1 MRFEYICHHCNNR
14 FTTVLNATKE
24 RVACPYC
31 QQIMTASNINV
42 VVDDSVNQVRNQ
54 QPVINQPQQARVQAR
69 PVQGRPVQARPVQ
82 ARPIQA
88 QPVQAQPVQ
97 TQPIQA
103 RPIQAQP
110 VQAQPVQTQPIQAQ
124 PVQAQPVQARPIQA
138 QPIQAQPVPV
148 QPVQAE
154 ALDPIVLAPHAEPA
168 AMVNDMDKPDESNVE
183 PSNIDEAK
191 PENSA
196 EEVSNSESEK
206 ASLQESFNK
215 ALLES
220 VEEDEEDDEN
230 VEIADELKEA
240 MNDTYEGVS
249 KKKFNPVLMIVL
261 VVAAVLFTGI
271 YFLFIKKDKQAEK
284 TEMLV
289 KNEKAAVQA
298 LKEFSQDN
306 PDMNITQYFMLD
318 LDQDGQKEVIANN
331 DKNLIVFGAEDGAAS
346 LIYKKPVFEWVYLR
360 GKGLFVVNTDES
372 QKKGGAVWLIKAK
385 YTLVEDAHQEN
396 YHFSNG
402 AYTKLLNGK
411 ETKVS
416 EDDYYG
422 FVNTIIKNYTKLT
435 PLKL

>member
-97 TQPIQA
+97 T
-103 RPIQAQP
+103 
-110 VQAQPVQTQPIQAQ
+110 
-124 PVQAQPVQARPIQA
+124 

-372 QKKGGAVWLIKAK
+372 QKKGSAVWLIKAK

>member
-103 RPIQAQP
+103 
-110 VQAQPVQTQPIQAQ
+110 Q

-138 QPIQAQPVPV
+138 QPIQTQPVPV

>member
-14 FTTVLNATKE
+14 FITVLNATKE

-88 QPVQAQPVQ
+88 QPVQ
-97 TQPIQA
+97 TQ
-103 RPIQAQP
+103 PIQAQP
-110 VQAQPVQTQPIQAQ
+110 VQAQPVQTQP
-124 PVQAQPVQARPIQA
+124 VQT

-289 KNEKAAVQA
+289 KNEKVAVQA

-372 QKKGGAVWLIKAK
+372 QKKGSAVWLIKAK
-385 YTLVEDAHQEN
+385 YTLVEEAHQEN

>member
-69 PVQGRPVQARPVQ
+69 PVLGRPVQARPVQARPVQ

-88 QPVQAQPVQ
+88 QPVQTQPVQAQPIQTQPVQ
-97 TQPIQA
+97 TQP
-103 RPIQAQP
+103 
-110 VQAQPVQTQPIQAQ
+110 VQT
-124 PVQAQPVQARPIQA
+124 

-372 QKKGGAVWLIKAK
+372 QKKGSAVWLIKAK

>member
-88 QPVQAQPVQ
+88 QPVQ
-97 TQPIQA
+97 T
-103 RPIQAQP
+103 QP
-110 VQAQPVQTQPIQAQ
+110 VQAQPIQAQ
-124 PVQAQPVQARPIQA
+124 PVQT

>member
-82 ARPIQA
+82 AQPVQT
-88 QPVQAQPVQ
+88 QPVQAQPIQ
-97 TQPIQA
+97 T
-103 RPIQAQP
+103 
-110 VQAQPVQTQPIQAQ
+110 QPVQTQPLQT
-124 PVQAQPVQARPIQA
+124 

>member
-103 RPIQAQP
+103 QP
-110 VQAQPVQTQPIQAQ
+110 VQAQPVQTQP
-124 PVQAQPVQARPIQA
+124 VQT

-183 PSNIDEAK
+183 TSNIDEAK

>member
-42 VVDDSVNQVRNQ
+42 VVDDSVNQVGNQ

-69 PVQGRPVQARPVQ
+69 PVQGRPVQARP
-82 ARPIQA
+82 
-88 QPVQAQPVQ
+88 
-97 TQPIQA
+97 IQA

-110 VQAQPVQTQPIQAQ
+110 VQAQPVQAQPVQTQ
-124 PVQAQPVQARPIQA
+124 PVQAQPIQ
-138 QPIQAQPVPV
+138 V

-183 PSNIDEAK
+183 PSNIDGAK

-220 VEEDEEDDEN
+220 VEEDKEDDEN

-271 YFLFIKKDKQAEK
+271 YFLFIKKDKQTEK

-298 LKEFSQDN
+298 LKDYVN
-306 PDMNITQYFMLD
+306 NYPDMKITQYFMLD
-318 LDQDGQKEVIANN
+318 LDQDGQREVIANN
-331 DKNLIVFGAEDGAAS
+331 DKNLIVFGAEEGTAY
-346 LIYKKPVFEWVYLR
+346 LIHKKPVFEWVYLR
-360 GKGLFVVNTDES
+360 GKGVFVVNSDEAQTEGS
-372 QKKGGAVWLIKAK
+372 AVWLIKK
-385 YTLVEDAHQEN
+385 QKKLVEDAHQEN
-396 YHFSNG
+396 YHFVDGN
-402 AYTKLLNGK
+402 YIKTLDGK

-435 PLKL
+435 PVKL

>member
-14 FTTVLNATKE
+14 FITVLNATKE

-88 QPVQAQPVQ
+88 QPVQ
-97 TQPIQA
+97 TQ
-103 RPIQAQP
+103 PIQAQP
-110 VQAQPVQTQPIQAQ
+110 VQAQPVQTQP
-124 PVQAQPVQARPIQA
+124 VQT

-372 QKKGGAVWLIKAK
+372 QKKGSAVWLIKAK
-385 YTLVEDAHQEN
+385 YTLVEEAHQEN

>member
-69 PVQGRPVQARPVQ
+69 PVQGRPVQARP
-82 ARPIQA
+82 IQ
-88 QPVQAQPVQ
+88 
-97 TQPIQA
+97 TRPIQA

-110 VQAQPVQTQPIQAQ
+110 VQTQPVQ
-124 PVQAQPVQARPIQA
+124 
-138 QPIQAQPVPV
+138 V

-183 PSNIDEAK
+183 PSNIDGAN

-220 VEEDEEDDEN
+220 VEEDKEDDEN

-271 YFLFIKKDKQAEK
+271 YFLFIKKDKQTEK

-298 LKEFSQDN
+298 LKDYAN
-306 PDMNITQYFMLD
+306 NYPDMKITQYFMLD
-318 LDQDGQKEVIANN
+318 LDQDGQREVIANN
-331 DKNLIVFGAEDGAAS
+331 DKNLIVFGAEEGTAY
-346 LIYKKPVFEWVYLR
+346 LIHKKPVFEWVYLR
-360 GKGLFVVNTDES
+360 GKGVFVVNSDEAQTEGS
-372 QKKGGAVWLIKAK
+372 AVWLIKK
-385 YTLVEDAHQEN
+385 QKKLVEDAHQEN
-396 YHFSNG
+396 YHFVDGN
-402 AYTKLLNGK
+402 YIKTLDGK

-435 PLKL
+435 PVKL

>member
-82 ARPIQA
+82 ARP
-88 QPVQAQPVQ
+88 V
-97 TQPIQA
+97 QA
-103 RPIQAQP
+103 RPIQARP

-124 PVQAQPVQARPIQA
+124 PVQ
-138 QPIQAQPVPV
+138 V

-168 AMVNDMDKPDESNVE
+168 AMVNDMDKSDESNVE
-183 PSNIDEAK
+183 PSNIDGAK

-220 VEEDEEDDEN
+220 VEEDKEDDEN

-271 YFLFIKKDKQAEK
+271 YFLFIKKDKQTEK

-298 LKEFSQDN
+298 LKDYAN
-306 PDMNITQYFMLD
+306 NYPDMKITQYFMLD
-318 LDQDGQKEVIANN
+318 LDQDGQREVIANN
-331 DKNLIVFGAEDGAAS
+331 DKNLIVFGAEEGTAY
-346 LIYKKPVFEWVYLR
+346 LIHKKPVFEWVYLR
-360 GKGLFVVNTDES
+360 GKGVFVVNSDEAQTEGS
-372 QKKGGAVWLIKAK
+372 AVWLIKK
-385 YTLVEDAHQEN
+385 QKKLVEDAHQEN
-396 YHFSNG
+396 YHFVDGN
-402 AYTKLLNGK
+402 YIKTLDGK

-435 PLKL
+435 PVKL

>member
-88 QPVQAQPVQ
+88 QS
-97 TQPIQA
+97 
-103 RPIQAQP
+103 

>member
-69 PVQGRPVQARPVQ
+69 PVLGRPVQARPVQ

-88 QPVQAQPVQ
+88 QPIQTQPVQ
-97 TQPIQA
+97 T
-103 RPIQAQP
+103 
-110 VQAQPVQTQPIQAQ
+110 
-124 PVQAQPVQARPIQA
+124 

-284 TEMLV
+284 TEMLF

-360 GKGLFVVNTDES
+360 GKGLFVVNTDEA
-372 QKKGGAVWLIKAK
+372 QKKGSAVWLIKAK

>member
-97 TQPIQA
+97 A
-103 RPIQAQP
+103 
-110 VQAQPVQTQPIQAQ
+110 QPIQAQ
-124 PVQAQPVQARPIQA
+124 PVQT

-372 QKKGGAVWLIKAK
+372 QKKGSAVWLIKAK

>member
-54 QPVINQPQQARVQAR
+54 QPVINQPQQARVKAR

-82 ARPIQA
+82 ARP
-88 QPVQAQPVQ
+88 V
-97 TQPIQA
+97 QA
-103 RPIQAQP
+103 RPIQARP

-124 PVQAQPVQARPIQA
+124 PVQ
-138 QPIQAQPVPV
+138 V

-183 PSNIDEAK
+183 PSNIDGAK

-220 VEEDEEDDEN
+220 VEEDKEDDEN

-271 YFLFIKKDKQAEK
+271 YFLFIKKDKQTEK

-298 LKEFSQDN
+298 LKDYAN
-306 PDMNITQYFMLD
+306 NYPDMKITQYFMLD
-318 LDQDGQKEVIANN
+318 LDQDGQREVIANN
-331 DKNLIVFGAEDGAAS
+331 DKNLIVFGAEEGTAY
-346 LIYKKPVFEWVYLR
+346 LIHKKPVFEWVYLR
-360 GKGLFVVNTDES
+360 GKGVFVVNSDEAQTEGS
-372 QKKGGAVWLIKAK
+372 AVWLIKK
-385 YTLVEDAHQEN
+385 QKKLVEDAHQEN
-396 YHFSNG
+396 YHFVDGN
-402 AYTKLLNGK
+402 YIKTLDGK

-435 PLKL
+435 PVKL

>member
-42 VVDDSVNQVRNQ
+42 VVDDSVNQVENQ

-88 QPVQAQPVQ
+88 
-97 TQPIQA
+97 
-103 RPIQAQP
+103 RP

-124 PVQAQPVQARPIQA
+124 PVQ
-138 QPIQAQPVPV
+138 V

-183 PSNIDEAK
+183 PSNIDGAK

-220 VEEDEEDDEN
+220 VEEDNEDDEN

-271 YFLFIKKDKQAEK
+271 YFLFIKKDKQTEK

-298 LKEFSQDN
+298 LKDYAN
-306 PDMNITQYFMLD
+306 NYPDMKITQYFMLD
-318 LDQDGQKEVIANN
+318 LDQDGQREVIANN
-331 DKNLIVFGAEDGAAS
+331 DKNLIVFGAEEGTAY
-346 LIYKKPVFEWVYLR
+346 LIHKKPVFEWVYLR
-360 GKGLFVVNTDES
+360 GKGVFVVNSDEAQTEGS
-372 QKKGGAVWLIKAK
+372 AVWLIKK
-385 YTLVEDAHQEN
+385 QKKLVEDAHQEN
-396 YHFSNG
+396 YHFVDGN
-402 AYTKLLNGK
+402 YIKTLDGK

-435 PLKL
+435 PVKL

>member
-82 ARPIQA
+82 ARPVQTRPIQA
-88 QPVQAQPVQ
+88 RPVQAQPVQ
-97 TQPIQA
+97 TQPIQ
-103 RPIQAQP
+103 
-110 VQAQPVQTQPIQAQ
+110 
-124 PVQAQPVQARPIQA
+124 
-138 QPIQAQPVPV
+138 V

-168 AMVNDMDKPDESNVE
+168 AMVNDMDKSDESNVE
-183 PSNIDEAK
+183 PSNIDGAK

-220 VEEDEEDDEN
+220 VEEDKEDDEN

-271 YFLFIKKDKQAEK
+271 YFLFIKKDKQTEK

-298 LKEFSQDN
+298 LKDYAN
-306 PDMNITQYFMLD
+306 NYPDMKITQYFMLD
-318 LDQDGQKEVIANN
+318 LDQDGQREVIANN
-331 DKNLIVFGAEDGAAS
+331 DKNLIVFGAEEGTAY
-346 LIYKKPVFEWVYLR
+346 LIHKKPVFEWVYLR
-360 GKGLFVVNTDES
+360 GKGVFVVNSDEAQTEGS
-372 QKKGGAVWLIKAK
+372 AVWLIKK
-385 YTLVEDAHQEN
+385 QKKLVEDAHQEN
-396 YHFSNG
+396 YHFVDGN
-402 AYTKLLNGK
+402 YIKTLDGK

-422 FVNTIIKNYTKLT
+422 FVNTIIKNYAKLT
-435 PLKL
+435 PVKL

>member
-82 ARPIQA
+82 ARP
-88 QPVQAQPVQ
+88 VQARPV
-97 TQPIQA
+97 QA
-103 RPIQAQP
+103 RPIQARP

-124 PVQAQPVQARPIQA
+124 PVQ
-138 QPIQAQPVPV
+138 V

-183 PSNIDEAK
+183 PSNIDGAK

-220 VEEDEEDDEN
+220 VEEDKEDDEN

-271 YFLFIKKDKQAEK
+271 YFLFIKKDKQTEE

-298 LKEFSQDN
+298 LKDYAN
-306 PDMNITQYFMLD
+306 NYPDMKITQYFMLD
-318 LDQDGQKEVIANN
+318 LDQDGQREVIANN
-331 DKNLIVFGAEDGAAS
+331 DKNLIVFGAEEGTAY
-346 LIYKKPVFEWVYLR
+346 LIHKKPVFEWVYLR
-360 GKGLFVVNTDES
+360 GKGVFVVNSDEAQTEGS
-372 QKKGGAVWLIKAK
+372 AVWLIKK
-385 YTLVEDAHQEN
+385 QKKLVEDAHQEN
-396 YHFSNG
+396 YHFVDGN
-402 AYTKLLNGK
+402 YIKTLDGK

-435 PLKL
+435 PVKL

>member
-69 PVQGRPVQARPVQ
+69 PVLGRPVQARPVQARPVQ

-88 QPVQAQPVQ
+88 QPVQTQPVQ
-97 TQPIQA
+97 TQP
-103 RPIQAQP
+103 
-110 VQAQPVQTQPIQAQ
+110 VQT
-124 PVQAQPVQARPIQA
+124 

-196 EEVSNSESEK
+196 EEVSDSESEK

-372 QKKGGAVWLIKAK
+372 QKKGSAVWLIKAK

>member
-88 QPVQAQPVQ
+88 QPVQ
-97 TQPIQA
+97 TQ
-103 RPIQAQP
+103 PIQAQP
-110 VQAQPVQTQPIQAQ
+110 VQAQPVQTQPIQA
-124 PVQAQPVQARPIQA
+124 
-138 QPIQAQPVPV
+138 

-183 PSNIDEAK
+183 PSNIDGAK

-271 YFLFIKKDKQAEK
+271 YFLFIKKDKQVEK

-298 LKEFSQDN
+298 LKDYAN
-306 PDMNITQYFMLD
+306 NYPDMKITQYFMLD
-318 LDQDGQKEVIANN
+318 LDQDGQREVIANN
-331 DKNLIVFGAEDGAAS
+331 DKNLIVFGAEEGTAY
-346 LIYKKPVFEWVYLR
+346 LIHKKPVFEWVYLR
-360 GKGLFVVNTDES
+360 GKGVFVVNSDEAQTEGS
-372 QKKGGAVWLIKAK
+372 AVWLIKK
-385 YTLVEDAHQEN
+385 QKKLVEDAHQEN
-396 YHFSNG
+396 YHFVDGN
-402 AYTKLLNGK
+402 YIKTLDGK

-435 PLKL
+435 PVKL

>member
-88 QPVQAQPVQ
+88 QPVQ
-97 TQPIQA
+97 T
-103 RPIQAQP
+103 
-110 VQAQPVQTQPIQAQ
+110 
-124 PVQAQPVQARPIQA
+124 

-372 QKKGGAVWLIKAK
+372 QKKGSAVWLIKAK

>member
-88 QPVQAQPVQ
+88 QPVQ
-97 TQPIQA
+97 
-103 RPIQAQP
+103 
-110 VQAQPVQTQPIQAQ
+110 TQPIQAQ
-124 PVQAQPVQARPIQA
+124 PVQAQPVQAR
-138 QPIQAQPVPV
+138 PIQAQPVPV

-284 TEMLV
+284 TEMLF

-360 GKGLFVVNTDES
+360 GKGLFVVNTDEA
-372 QKKGGAVWLIKAK
+372 QKKGSAVWLIKAK

>member
-82 ARPIQA
+82 ARPVQA
-88 QPVQAQPVQ
+88 RPVQARPVQAQPVQ
-97 TQPIQA
+97 TQPIQ
-103 RPIQAQP
+103 
-110 VQAQPVQTQPIQAQ
+110 
-124 PVQAQPVQARPIQA
+124 
-138 QPIQAQPVPV
+138 V

-168 AMVNDMDKPDESNVE
+168 AMVNDMDKSDESNVE
-183 PSNIDEAK
+183 PSNIDGAK

-220 VEEDEEDDEN
+220 VEEDKEDDEN

-271 YFLFIKKDKQAEK
+271 YFLFIKKDKQTEK

-289 KNEKAAVQA
+289 KKSN
-298 LKEFSQDN
+298 
-306 PDMNITQYFMLD
+306 
-318 LDQDGQKEVIANN
+318 
-331 DKNLIVFGAEDGAAS
+331 S
-346 LIYKKPVFEWVYLR
+346 L
-360 GKGLFVVNTDES
+360 
-372 QKKGGAVWLIKAK
+372 
-385 YTLVEDAHQEN
+385 
-396 YHFSNG
+396 
-402 AYTKLLNGK
+402 
-411 ETKVS
+411 
-416 EDDYYG
+416 
-422 FVNTIIKNYTKLT
+422 
-435 PLKL
+435 

>member
-88 QPVQAQPVQ
+88 QPVQTQPVQ
-97 TQPIQA
+97 T
-103 RPIQAQP
+103 
-110 VQAQPVQTQPIQAQ
+110 QPVQTQPIQAQ
-124 PVQAQPVQARPIQA
+124 PV
-138 QPIQAQPVPV
+138 QAQPVPV

-372 QKKGGAVWLIKAK
+372 QKKGSAVWLIKAK

>member
-54 QPVINQPQQARVQAR
+54 QSVINQPQQARVQAR

-82 ARPIQA
+82 ARPVQARPIQA
-88 QPVQAQPVQ
+88 RPVQAQPVQ
-97 TQPIQA
+97 TQPIQ
-103 RPIQAQP
+103 
-110 VQAQPVQTQPIQAQ
+110 
-124 PVQAQPVQARPIQA
+124 
-138 QPIQAQPVPV
+138 V

-168 AMVNDMDKPDESNVE
+168 AMVNDMDKSDESNVE
-183 PSNIDEAK
+183 PSNIDGAK

-220 VEEDEEDDEN
+220 VEEDKEDDEN

-271 YFLFIKKDKQAEK
+271 YFLFIKKDKQTEK

-298 LKEFSQDN
+298 LKDYAN
-306 PDMNITQYFMLD
+306 NYPDMKITQYFMLD
-318 LDQDGQKEVIANN
+318 LDQDGQREVIANN
-331 DKNLIVFGAEDGAAS
+331 DKNLIVFGAEEGTAY
-346 LIYKKPVFEWVYLR
+346 LIHKKPVFEWVYLR
-360 GKGLFVVNTDES
+360 GKGVFVVNSDEAQTEGS
-372 QKKGGAVWLIKAK
+372 AVWLIKK
-385 YTLVEDAHQEN
+385 QKKLVEDAHQEN
-396 YHFSNG
+396 YHFVDGN
-402 AYTKLLNGK
+402 YIKTLDGK

-435 PLKL
+435 PVKL

>member
-88 QPVQAQPVQ
+88 QPVQ
-97 TQPIQA
+97 T
-103 RPIQAQP
+103 
-110 VQAQPVQTQPIQAQ
+110 
-124 PVQAQPVQARPIQA
+124 

-416 EDDYYG
+416 GDDYYG

>member
-97 TQPIQA
+97 T
-103 RPIQAQP
+103 
-110 VQAQPVQTQPIQAQ
+110 
-124 PVQAQPVQARPIQA
+124 

>member
-1 MRFEYICHHCNNR
+1 MPNPHTFTGDPYICHHCNNR

-54 QPVINQPQQARVQAR
+54 QSVINQPQQARVQAR

-82 ARPIQA
+82 ARPVQA
-88 QPVQAQPVQ
+88 RPIQAQPVQ
-97 TQPIQA
+97 TQPIQ
-103 RPIQAQP
+103 
-110 VQAQPVQTQPIQAQ
+110 
-124 PVQAQPVQARPIQA
+124 
-138 QPIQAQPVPV
+138 V

-168 AMVNDMDKPDESNVE
+168 AMVNDMDKSDESNVE
-183 PSNIDEAK
+183 PSNIDGAK

-220 VEEDEEDDEN
+220 VEEDKEDDEN

-271 YFLFIKKDKQAEK
+271 YFLFIKKDKQTEK

-298 LKEFSQDN
+298 LKDYAN
-306 PDMNITQYFMLD
+306 NYPDMKITQYFMLD
-318 LDQDGQKEVIANN
+318 LDQDGQREVIANN
-331 DKNLIVFGAEDGAAS
+331 DKNLIVFGAEEGTAY
-346 LIYKKPVFEWVYLR
+346 LIHKKPVFEWVYLR
-360 GKGLFVVNTDES
+360 GKGVFVVNSDEAQTEGS
-372 QKKGGAVWLIKAK
+372 AVWLIKK
-385 YTLVEDAHQEN
+385 QKKLVEDAHQEN
-396 YHFSNG
+396 YHFVDGN
-402 AYTKLLNGK
+402 YIKTLDGK

-435 PLKL
+435 PVKL

>member
-88 QPVQAQPVQ
+88 QPVQ
-97 TQPIQA
+97 T

-110 VQAQPVQTQPIQAQ
+110 VQAR
-124 PVQAQPVQARPIQA
+124 PVQAQPVQ
-138 QPIQAQPVPV
+138 V

-183 PSNIDEAK
+183 PSNIDGAK

-220 VEEDEEDDEN
+220 VEEDKEDEEN

-271 YFLFIKKDKQAEK
+271 YFLFIKKDKQVEK

-298 LKEFSQDN
+298 LKDYAN
-306 PDMNITQYFMLD
+306 NYPDMKITQYFMLD
-318 LDQDGQKEVIANN
+318 LDQDGQREVIANN
-331 DKNLIVFGAEDGAAS
+331 DKNLIVFGAEEGTAY
-346 LIYKKPVFEWVYLR
+346 LIHKKPVFEWVYLR
-360 GKGLFVVNTDES
+360 GKGVFVVNSDEAQTEGS
-372 QKKGGAVWLIKAK
+372 AVWLIKK
-385 YTLVEDAHQEN
+385 QKKLVEDAHQEN
-396 YHFSNG
+396 YHFVDGN
-402 AYTKLLNGK
+402 YIKTLDGK

-435 PLKL
+435 PVKL

>member
-82 ARPIQA
+82 A
-88 QPVQAQPVQ
+88 QPVQ
-97 TQPIQA
+97 TQPIQ
-103 RPIQAQP
+103 
-110 VQAQPVQTQPIQAQ
+110 
-124 PVQAQPVQARPIQA
+124 
-138 QPIQAQPVPV
+138 V

-168 AMVNDMDKPDESNVE
+168 AMVNDMDKSDESNVE
-183 PSNIDEAK
+183 PSNIDGAK

-220 VEEDEEDDEN
+220 VEEDKEDDEN

-271 YFLFIKKDKQAEK
+271 YFLFIKKDKQTEK

-298 LKEFSQDN
+298 LKDYAN
-306 PDMNITQYFMLD
+306 NYPDMKITQYFMLD
-318 LDQDGQKEVIANN
+318 LDQDGQREVIANN
-331 DKNLIVFGAEDGAAS
+331 DKNLIVFGAEEGTAY
-346 LIYKKPVFEWVYLR
+346 LIHKKPVFEWVYLR
-360 GKGLFVVNTDES
+360 GKGVFVVNSDEAQTEGS
-372 QKKGGAVWLIKAK
+372 AVWLIKK
-385 YTLVEDAHQEN
+385 QKKLVEDAHQEN

>member
-88 QPVQAQPVQ
+88 R
-97 TQPIQA
+97 PIQA
-103 RPIQAQP
+103 RP

-124 PVQAQPVQARPIQA
+124 PVQ
-138 QPIQAQPVPV
+138 V
-148 QPVQAE
+148 QPVQSE

-183 PSNIDEAK
+183 PSNIDGAK

-220 VEEDEEDDEN
+220 VEEDKEDDEN

-271 YFLFIKKDKQAEK
+271 YFLFIKKDKQTEK

-298 LKEFSQDN
+298 LKDYAN
-306 PDMNITQYFMLD
+306 NYPDMKITQYFMLD
-318 LDQDGQKEVIANN
+318 LDQDGQREVIANN
-331 DKNLIVFGAEDGAAS
+331 DKNLIVFGAEEGTAY
-346 LIYKKPVFEWVYLR
+346 LIPKKPVFEWVYLR
-360 GKGLFVVNTDES
+360 GKGVFVVNSDEAQTEGS
-372 QKKGGAVWLIKAK
+372 AVWLIKK
-385 YTLVEDAHQEN
+385 QKKLVEDAHQEN
-396 YHFSNG
+396 YHFVDGN
-402 AYTKLLNGK
+402 YIKTLDGK

-435 PLKL
+435 PVKL

>member
-82 ARPIQA
+82 ARPVQARPIQA
-88 QPVQAQPVQ
+88 RPVQAQPVQ
-97 TQPIQA
+97 TQPIQ
-103 RPIQAQP
+103 
-110 VQAQPVQTQPIQAQ
+110 
-124 PVQAQPVQARPIQA
+124 
-138 QPIQAQPVPV
+138 V

-168 AMVNDMDKPDESNVE
+168 AMVNDMDKSDESNVE
-183 PSNIDEAK
+183 PSNIDGAK

-220 VEEDEEDDEN
+220 VEEDKEDDEN

-271 YFLFIKKDKQAEK
+271 YFLFIKKDKQTEK

-298 LKEFSQDN
+298 LKDYAN
-306 PDMNITQYFMLD
+306 NYPDMKITQYFMLD
-318 LDQDGQKEVIANN
+318 LDQDGQREVIANN
-331 DKNLIVFGAEDGAAS
+331 DKNLIVFGAEEGTAY
-346 LIYKKPVFEWVYLR
+346 LIHKKPVFEWVYLR
-360 GKGLFVVNTDES
+360 GKGVFVVNSDEAQTEGS
-372 QKKGGAVWLIKAK
+372 AVWIIKKQKK
-385 YTLVEDAHQEN
+385 LVEDAHQEN
-396 YHFSNG
+396 YHFVDGN
-402 AYTKLLNGK
+402 YIKTLDGK

-435 PLKL
+435 PVKL

>member
-54 QPVINQPQQARVQAR
+54 QPVINQPQQAWVQAR

-82 ARPIQA
+82 A
-88 QPVQAQPVQ
+88 QPVQAR
-97 TQPIQA
+97 PIQA

-110 VQAQPVQTQPIQAQ
+110 VQAQPVQTQP
-124 PVQAQPVQARPIQA
+124 VQAQPVQT
-138 QPIQAQPVPV
+138 QPIQAQPVQV

-183 PSNIDEAK
+183 PSNLDGAK

-220 VEEDEEDDEN
+220 VEEDKEDDEN

-249 KKKFNPVLMIVL
+249 KKKFNPVVMIVL

-271 YFLFIKKDKQAEK
+271 YFLFIKKDKQALK

-289 KNEKAAVQA
+289 KNEKAAIQA
-298 LKEFSQDN
+298 LKDYAN
-306 PDMNITQYFMLD
+306 NYPDMKITQYFMLD
-318 LDQDGQKEVIANN
+318 LDQDGQREVIANN
-331 DKNLIVFGAEDGAAS
+331 DKNLIVFGAEEGTAY
-346 LIYKKPVFEWVYLR
+346 LIHKKPVFEWVYLR
-360 GKGLFVVNTDES
+360 GKGVFVVNSDEAQTEGS
-372 QKKGGAVWLIKAK
+372 AVWLIKK
-385 YTLVEDAHQEN
+385 QKKLVEDAHQEN
-396 YHFSNG
+396 YHFVDGN
-402 AYTKLLNGK
+402 YIKTLDGK

-435 PLKL
+435 PVKL

>member
-88 QPVQAQPVQ
+88 QPVQTQPVQ
-97 TQPIQA
+97 TQPV
-103 RPIQAQP
+103 QAQP
-110 VQAQPVQTQPIQAQ
+110 IQTQPVQTQPVQTQPIQAQ
-124 PVQAQPVQARPIQA
+124 PV
-138 QPIQAQPVPV
+138 QAQPVPV

-372 QKKGGAVWLIKAK
+372 QKKGSAVWLIKAK

>member
-82 ARPIQA
+82 ARPVQA
-88 QPVQAQPVQ
+88 RPVQAQPVQ
-97 TQPIQA
+97 TQP
-103 RPIQAQP
+103 
-110 VQAQPVQTQPIQAQ
+110 VQAQPIQTQP
-124 PVQAQPVQARPIQA
+124 V
-138 QPIQAQPVPV
+138 QAQPVPV

-372 QKKGGAVWLIKAK
+372 QKKGSAVWLIKAK

>member
-82 ARPIQA
+82 ARP
-88 QPVQAQPVQ
+88 V
-97 TQPIQA
+97 QA

-110 VQAQPVQTQPIQAQ
+110 VQAQPVQAQPIQAQ
-124 PVQAQPVQARPIQA
+124 PVQT

-372 QKKGGAVWLIKAK
+372 QKKGSAVWLIKAK